1 MKECKDC
8 RNPVSNGATCA
19 RSDCP
24 HRPKKLPGADLPPI
38 DVVDHRQPPV
48 LRGIKL

>member
-8 RNPVSNGATCA
+8 RNPVSNGATCS
-19 RSDCP
+19 RNDCP

-38 DVVDHRQPPV
+38 DLAPLPSPPI
-48 LRGIKL
+48 LRIKL